1 MIKHSLAAALLSALV
16 AAPAFAAPVEYTMD
30 PNHTQVRFGWTHFGF
45 SKLEGMFEKVSG
57 TFVYD
62 PQNVAGSSVNASIDL
77 TGIDTGVDKLNEH
90 LATPDFFDV
99 AKFGTA
105 TYKSTKV
112 SAAGEGKLTVEG
124 ELTLHG
130 VTKPVTLDVT
140 VNNVGPHGMTQKPS
154 AGFDATATL
163 TRSDF
168 GIDKYVPNVSDE
180 IRLEI
185 TTEATDSKVA
195 KKAA

>member
-1 MIKHSLAAALLSALV
+1 MIKHTLAAALLSALV
-16 AAPAFAAPVEYTMD
+16 AAPASAAPVEYTID
-30 PNHTQVRFGWTHFGF
+30 SNHTQVRFGWNHFGF
-45 SKLEGMFEKVSG
+45 SNLEGIFEKVSG

-62 PQNVAGSSVNASIDL
+62 AENVAGSSVNASIDL
-77 TGIDTGVDKLNEH
+77 SAIDTGVAKLDEH

-105 TYKSTKV
+105 TYKSTRV

-124 ELTLHG
+124 DLTVHG

-140 VNNVGPHGMTQKPS
+140 VNKIGPHGMTQKPS

-163 TRSDF
+163 KRSDF

-180 IRLEI
+180 IRIEI
-185 TTEATDSKVA
+185 SVEATDSTVA
-195 KKAA
+195 KKAE

>member
-1 MIKHSLAAALLSALV
+1 MIKHTLAAALLSALV
-16 AAPAFAAPVEYTMD
+16 AAPAFAAPVEYTID
-30 PNHTQVRFGWTHFGF
+30 SNHTQVRFGWNHFGF
-45 SKLEGMFEKVSG
+45 SNLEGIFEKVSG

-62 PQNVAGSSVNASIDL
+62 ADNAAGSSVTASIDL
-77 TGIDTGVDKLNEH
+77 SAIDTGVDKLNEH

-124 ELTLHG
+124 DLTVHG

-140 VNNVGPHGMTQKPS
+140 VNKIGPHGMTKKPS
-154 AGFDATATL
+154 AGFDATATIK
-163 TRSDF
+163 RSDF
-168 GIDKYVPNVSDE
+168 GVGQYVPNVSDE

-185 TTEATDSKVA
+185 TVEATESSVA

>member
-1 MIKHSLAAALLSALV
+1 MIKHTLAAALLSALF
-16 AAPAFAAPVEYTMD
+16 AAPAFAAPVEYTID
-30 PNHTQVRFGWTHFGF
+30 SNHTQVRFGWNHFGF
-45 SKLEGMFEKVSG
+45 SNLEGIFEKVSG

-62 PQNVAGSSVNASIDL
+62 AENVAGSSVNASIDL
-77 TGIDTGVDKLNEH
+77 TAIDTGVAKLDEH

-124 ELTLHG
+124 DLTVHG

-140 VNNVGPHGMTQKPS
+140 INKIGPHGMTQKPS
-154 AGFDATATL
+154 AGFDATATVK
-163 TRSDF
+163 RSDF
-168 GIDKYVPNVSDE
+168 GMDKYVPNVSDE

-185 TTEATDSKVA
+185 SVEATDSSVA
-195 KKAA
+195 KKAE